1 MEDATKKKLL
11 AAAAAAVAAFGFG
24 ETQIRD
30 LDRRLAALEEIHPEL
45 EQVELDELAE
55 ELEATELPDESE
67 EEKPSI
73 EGHDHLKTDKD
84 GDWVPAEEPDKSEEE

>member
-11 AAAAAAVAAFGFG
+11 AAVVAAVAAFGFG

-30 LDRRLAALEEIHPEL
+30 LDKRIAALEEIHPEL
-45 EQVELDELAE
+45 EQAELDELAE
-55 ELEATELPDESE
+55 ELKSTELPNESE

-73 EGHDHLKTDKD
+73 EGHDHIKTDKD
-84 GDWVPAEEPDKSEEE
+84 GDWVPAEEPTKSEEE